1 MDAFKQKIL
10 TAVCEANVLTQ
21 GQCNM
26 IRDDAEVMGM
36 KRSHVMNKDGTT
48 KRSFTRTC
56 SSCWVP
62 FAPHHKWMYEVVRN
76 VASDLNDEHYKF
88 DITGIQQLQ
97 ILRYRPGQFF
107 LPHFD
112 TFDGGDRKLTM
123 VINLSDPSEFLGGG
137 LRVECDLHNQK
148 DVKKLGSATIFPTYI
163 RHQALPVLWGSR
175 WVLVAW
181 LTGGQW
187 R

>member
-1 MDAFKQKIL
+1 MSDFKQKIL
-10 TAVCEANVLTQ
+10 TAVCEPDVLTEH
-21 GQCNM
+21 QCNM
-26 IRDDAEVMGM
+26 IRDDAQVIGM
-36 KRSHVMNKDGTT
+36 KRSHIMNKDGTT
-48 KRSFTRTC
+48 RAAFTRTC

-62 FAPHHKWMYEVVRN
+62 FAEHYKWLYEVVRN
-76 VASDLNDEHYKF
+76 MAGDLNQQHYRL
-88 DITGIQQLQ
+88 DITGMQQLQ

-112 TFDGGDRKLTM
+112 CFDGSDRKLTM

-137 LRVECDLHNQK
+137 LRVECDLHNAK
-148 DVKKLGSATIFPTYI
+148 DVKKRGSATMFPTYI
-163 RHQALPVLWGSR
+163 KHQALPVFFGSR

>member
-1 MDAFKQKIL
+1 MNQFKQKIL
-10 TAVCEANVLTQ
+10 TAVCEPDVLTQ

-26 IRDDAEVMGM
+26 IRDDAEVIGM
-36 KRSHVMNKDGTT
+36 RRSHVMKKDGTT
-48 KRSFTRTC
+48 RSSYTRTC

-62 FAPHHKWMYEVVRN
+62 FAEHYKWLYDVVRS
-76 VASDLNDEHYKF
+76 VAMDLNEEHYKF

-112 TFDGGDRKLTM
+112 CFDGSDRKLTM

-137 LRVECDLHNQK
+137 LRVECDLNGK
-148 DVKKLGSATIFPTYI
+148 ENAKKLGAATIFPAYI
-163 RHQALPVLWGSR
+163 RHQALPVFWGSR

>member
-1 MDAFKQKIL
+1 MSEFKQKIL
-10 TAVCEANVLTQ
+10 TAVCEPDVLIQ

-26 IRDDAEVMGM
+26 IRDDAQVIGM
-36 KRSHVMNKDGTT
+36 KRSHVMNKDGTSR
-48 KRSFTRTC
+48 KSYARTC

-62 FAPHHKWMYEVVRN
+62 FAEHYKWLYEVVRC
-76 VASDLNDEHYKF
+76 VAMDLNDEHYRF

-112 TFDGGDRKLTM
+112 CFDGSDRKLTM
-123 VINLSDPSEFLGGG
+123 VINLSDPTEFLGGG
-137 LRVECDLHNQK
+137 LRVECDLNGK
-148 DVKKLGSATIFPTYI
+148 ENVKKLGAATMFPAYI
-163 RHQALPVLWGSR
+163 RHQALPVFWGSR

>member
-1 MDAFKQKIL
+1 MDKFKQKIL
-10 TAVCEANVLTQ
+10 TAVCEPDVLTQ

-26 IRDDAEVMGM
+26 IRDDSEVIGM
-36 KRSHVMNKDGTT
+36 KRSHVMNKDGTSR
-48 KRSFTRTC
+48 KSYARTC

-62 FAPHHKWMYEVVRN
+62 FAEHYKWLYEVVRG
-76 VASDLNDEHYKF
+76 VAMDLNDEHYRF
-88 DITGIQQLQ
+88 EISGIQQLQ

-112 TFDGGDRKLTM
+112 CFDGSDRKLTM

-137 LRVECDLHNQK
+137 LRVECDLNGK
-148 DVKKLGSATIFPTYI
+148 ENAKKLGAATIFPAYI
-163 RHQALPVLWGSR
+163 RHQALPVFWGSR

-187 R
+187 K

>member
-1 MDAFKQKIL
+1 MDKFKQKIL
-10 TAVCEANVLTQ
+10 TAVCEPDVLTQ

-26 IRDDAEVMGM
+26 IRDDSEVIGM
-36 KRSHVMNKDGTT
+36 KRSHVMNKDGTSR
-48 KRSFTRTC
+48 KSYARTC

-62 FAPHHKWMYEVVRN
+62 FAEHYKWLYEVVRG
-76 VASDLNDEHYKF
+76 VAMDLNDEHYRF
-88 DITGIQQLQ
+88 EISGIQQLQ

-112 TFDGGDRKLTM
+112 CFDGSDRKLTM

-137 LRVECDLHNQK
+137 LRVECNLNGK
-148 DVKKLGSATIFPTYI
+148 ENAKKLGAATIFPAYI
-163 RHQALPVLWGSR
+163 RHQALPVFWGSR

-187 R
+187 K

>member
-1 MDAFKQKIL
+1 MNEFKQKVL
-10 TAVCEANVLTQ
+10 TAVCEPDILTEH
-21 GQCNM
+21 QCSM
-26 IRDDAEVMGM
+26 IRTDANIIGM
-36 KRSHVMNKDGTT
+36 KRSHVLKKDGTT
-48 KRSFTRTC
+48 RAAFTRTC

-62 FAPHHKWMYEVVRN
+62 YASHYKWLYEVTGAIARE
-76 VASDLNDEHYKF
+76 LNQNHYKF
-88 DITGIQQLQ
+88 DITGMQQLQ

-112 TFDGGDRKLTM
+112 CYDGSDRKLTM

-137 LRVECDLHNQK
+137 LRVECDMVGQENA
-148 DVKKLGSATIFPTYI
+148 KKRGSATMFPAYI
-163 RHQALPVLWGSR
+163 RHQALPVFFGSR

-181 LTGGQW
+181 MTGGQW

>member
-10 TAVCEANVLTQ
+10 TAVCEPNVLTQ

-26 IRDDAEVMGM
+26 IRDDAEIMGM
-36 KRSHVMNKDGTT
+36 KRSHVMKKDGTT
-48 KRSFTRTC
+48 KASFTRTC

-62 FAPHHKWMYEVVRN
+62 FAAHHKWMYEVVRN
-76 VASDLNDEHYKF
+76 VASDLNEEHYRF

-112 TFDGGDRKLTM
+112 TFDGSDRKLTM

-137 LRVECDLHNQK
+137 LRVECDMQNKK
-148 DVKKLGSATIFPTYI
+148 DVKKLGSATIFPAYI
-163 RHQALPVLWGSR
+163 RHQALPVFFGSR

>member
-1 MDAFKQKIL
+1 MSQFKQKIL
-10 TAVCEANVLTQ
+10 TAVCEPDVLTQ

-26 IRDDAEVMGM
+26 IRDDAEVIGM
-36 KRSHVMNKDGTT
+36 RRSHVMKKDGTT
-48 KRSFTRTC
+48 RSSYTRTC

-62 FAPHHKWMYEVVRN
+62 FAEHYKWLYDVVRS
-76 VASDLNDEHYKF
+76 VAMDLNEEHYKF

-112 TFDGGDRKLTM
+112 CFDGSDRKLTM

-137 LRVECDLHNQK
+137 LRVECDLNGK
-148 DVKKLGSATIFPTYI
+148 ENVKKLGAATMFPAYI
-163 RHQALPVLWGSR
+163 RHQALPVFFGYR